1 MIGRLIP
8 KNLNMDF
15 VFLYFK
21 QINQRSF
28 GSWCIKEPKNP
39 LPERVDSS
47 VPLMHHDL
55 REFGLT
61 GLVKKH
67 KISFQILSDL
77 RIQPGP

>member
-1 MIGRLIP
+1 MIGSLIT

-15 VFLYFK
+15 VFPYFK
-21 QINQRSF
+21 QINRRSF

-47 VPLMHHDL
+47 VPLMHHDS
-55 REFGLT
+55 RKFGLT
-61 GLVKKH
+61 SQVTKH

-77 RIQPGP
+77 RIQP